1 MEKINKKKFIRS
13 MSITFGL
20 LIFIILVLANISFSH
35 TEIKYKEVSVCSGD
49 TLWSI
54 AKYEKNNN
62 GYFENKDIRDII
74 AEIKNANNLKDSSL
88 NVGDKLNIPTI

>member
-1 MEKINKKKFIRS
+1 MERINKKKFIRS

-35 TEIKYKEVSVCSGD
+35 TEINYKEVSVCSGD

-62 GYFENKDIRDII
+62 DYFESKDIRDIV
-74 AEIKNANNLKDSSL
+74 AEIKKLNNLNNSNL
-88 NVGDKLNIPTI
+88 VIGDKLNIPTI

>member
-74 AEIKNANNLKDSSL
+74 AEIKNVNDLKDSSL

>member
-74 AEIKNANNLKDSSL
+74 AEIKNVNDLKDSSL
-88 NVGDKLNIPTI
+88 NVGDKLNFPTI